1 MRLPTLAI
9 LALSAALTGC
19 AGTSALTATQTS
31 LTDAQTVLTA
41 ANTALNS
48 YGIAKGIAEVAEV
61 ADPALA
67 PILGNAIATADPL
80 VSQLQAAVSAAQIDT
95 AAVQALVAQI
105 SAQATTITTTAAP
118 VIKVVP
124 AVAAAAGS

>member
-1 MRLPTLAI
+1 MRLPTIAI

-67 PILGNAIATADPL
+67 PILGSAIATADPL

-124 AVAAAAGS
+124 ATKVGS